1 MPGKIAG
8 LASGPPHE
16 TLMSHMPDFA
26 HARELMVEQQVRP
39 WDVLDARVLE
49 VLSTLPRDAFVP
61 EASRAL
67 AYADLQLPLGH
78 GEVMLKPIVEGR
90 ALQALALQPG
100 DEVLEIGTGSG
111 WFAACLGRLARAV
124 VSLEIRD
131 DFAVSARAR
140 LAAQGI
146 GNVEVEIADALQYAP
161 QRQFDA
167 VCVSGA
173 VAAIPGAFAGW
184 LRPGGR
190 LFVVHGQPPAMEAAL
205 LTRGAG
211 VNDVHVETLFE
222 TDLPYL
228 AGAAPAPRFDW

>member
-1 MPGKIAG
+1 
-8 LASGPPHE
+8 
-16 TLMSHMPDFA
+16 MSLPQTSTPTAPDFA
-26 HARELMVEQQVRP
+26 HARALMVEQQVRP

-49 VLSTLPRDAFVP
+49 VLATLPRDAFVP
-61 EASRAL
+61 EACRAL

-78 GEVMLKPIVEGR
+78 GEVMFKPVVEGR

-111 WFAACLGRLARAV
+111 WFAACMARLARSV
-124 VSLEIRD
+124 LSVELRD
-131 DFAVSARAR
+131 EFAVAARAR
-140 LAAQGI
+140 LAAQGMD
-146 GNVEVEIADALQYAP
+146 NVEVAIADALDYAP

-173 VAAIPGAFAGW
+173 VAAVPERFLGW

-190 LFVVHGQPPAMEAAL
+190 LFAVRGRAPAMEAVL
-205 LTRGAG
+205 LTREGAG
-211 VNDVHVETLFE
+211 VNDVRVESLFE

-228 AGAAPAPRFDW
+228 AGAAPAPSFDW